1 MKNLFTQFSRISM
14 AMVFVVFAVS
24 CESDQDEL
32 NAELNKNS
40 TILDLIS
47 SENARKGAPK
57 KGDETIAT
65 LADVNDNFDE
75 LYKAV
80 VYVSQNTDTNVAA
93 LLSGNDQ
100 YTVFAPNDEAFQNLY
115 DTLEGLLGVEEVTSL
130 EVLPADYV
138 LEVLLYHKTDGRRA
152 ANSVVPKTENNKT
165 SETLLPENTFE
176 VNSDKMVLANLNE
189 GDIVLPNVSASNG
202 IIHGINVVMLPYLP

>member
-138 LEVLLYHKTDGRRA
+138 LQVLLYHVTDGRRA

-165 SETLLPENTFE
+165 IETLLPENTFE